1 MRWKVDKN
9 DCCVEMPF
17 ELFGE
22 MLGSFSLCS
31 MKALIVIIDLEISVS
46 QQNDDIAILFSM
58 PVERFSKFIK

>member
-1 MRWKVDKN
+1 
-9 DCCVEMPF
+9 MPF

-58 PVERFSKFIK
+58 PFERFRKFIK